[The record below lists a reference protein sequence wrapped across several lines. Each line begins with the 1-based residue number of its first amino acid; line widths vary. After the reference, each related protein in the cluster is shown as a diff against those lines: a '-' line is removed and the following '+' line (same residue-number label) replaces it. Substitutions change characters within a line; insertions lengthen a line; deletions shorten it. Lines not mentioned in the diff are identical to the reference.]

1 MLGMHNLSGAAV
13 YATCCLQAYA
23 SGLVD
28 FHLVMDLVPALAAA
42 FFSGKL
48 PATLSPGQAAILLCL
63 GGQQLDIADVDKAL
77 DLPTSQVL
85 ALFSK
90 VGSLTLPSTRLI
102 FWASICQ

>member
-1 MLGMHNLSGAAV
+1 MHLETSLQACV
-13 YATCCLQAYA
+13 QAYA

-42 FFSGKL
+42 FFSQKL

-63 GGQQLDIADVDKAL
+63 GCQQLDIADVDKAL

-90 VGSLTLPSTRLI
+90 VRFALE
-102 FWASICQ
+102 A